1 MRTLMKVLKNLF
13 GNNTKISANDI
24 AIKNSNNKGM
34 SLDNYLKKTT
44 LYDNSD
50 GTNANFTLT
59 DSASN
64 YEYLEIFFGYG
75 KNGNFG
81 NNSVKLFYEYQQ
93 SANLILGIYDGTSAQ
108 QMMTTV
114 DVNDRSVS
122 IRKSG
127 LVDLTTHDKY
137 TISYIKIYKVVG
149 YK

>member
-13 GNNTKISANDI
+13 GNNTKISASDI

-34 SLDNYLKKTT
+34 SLDNYLKRTT

-50 GTNANFTLT
+50 GTKANFTLT

-64 YEYLEIFFGYG
+64 YEYLEIFFGYD

-81 NNSVKLFYEYQQ
+81 NSSVKLFYKYQQ

-137 TISYIKIYKVVG
+137 TTSFIKIYRVVG

>member
-1 MRTLMKVLKNLF
+1 MKVLKNLF
-13 GNNTKISANDI
+13 GNNTKISASDI
-24 AIKNSNNKGM
+24 AIKNSNNKSM